1 MTSSRVHRWLPLVPG
16 LLAALFTLAFSG
28 YLLLARGEAAEQR
41 AATLEQDLLWQKQA
55 IEQQMNVDRDAVQ
68 GLAATLL
75 GADYGSPVFQARVLS
90 LLQTSP
96 EIVGLSVQDGRG
108 QVEWHSTQTSQWAL
122 PYRGEPGWGEL
133 WMSHGQPRLQY
144 AAATPDRRRMVVVVL
159 ALDRL
164 LQQQVPWWI
173 AQRYQMTLYGPDLL
187 PLASKYQRQLDLGG
201 EIGRIALTEPPL
213 GLSLKAEVYQTR
225 ARPVTLA
232 LPWVLFAL
240 ALAML
245 ASTWALGRVMRVREV
260 AEIRLRAETAL
271 RKAMEDSLVTGLRAM
286 DKQGRILY
294 VNRAFCEM
302 VGYRAEELIG
312 HHPPMPYWP
321 PEELERCE
329 AVFESILGGRLDP
342 NGFAVRFMRRN
353 GERFDVRVYASRLID
368 GEGEHIGWMGSM
380 YDITELRRERE
391 ALQASHERFVTVM
404 NGLDAAVAVSDA
416 QTGELLMSN
425 QQFDRAFGLPDWRG
439 RCCVLPFVPRRSE
452 PPVDTEWYDGY
463 RQHWYQVKSRQ
474 SVWVDGSAVWLE
486 IATDIT
492 ALKTASERERRQN
505 ETLQQTARLISMGEM
520 ASSLAHELNQPL
532 GAIAS
537 YASGCRNILAAPA
550 PNLTQ
555 LDQAIDKMAEQAKR
569 AGHIIRG
576 IREFV
581 QRRAPHR
588 KRCDIGTLLDTVLGL
603 LGHEIVRRGVDVS
616 IAQSEAL
623 PPLYA
628 DAVMLEQVLFNL
640 IKNALEA
647 MDSAPPERR
656 QLAISLSRHS
666 GALKVV
672 IADRGT
678 GIAPEQ
684 LEQLF
689 KPFFTT
695 KDSGMGMGL
704 NICRSII
711 EHHHG
716 RLWAEANPGGGCRF
730 VFTVPFSEETD
741 AHEP

>member
-1 MTSSRVHRWLPLVPG
+1 MPG
-16 LLAALFTLAFSG
+16 LLAALVTLAFAG
-28 YLLLARGEAAEQR
+28 YLLLTRGEAAEQR
-41 AATLEQDLLWQKQA
+41 ASLLEQDLLWQKQA
-55 IEQQMNVDRDAVQ
+55 IEQQVAIDRDAVH
-68 GLAATLL
+68 GLAATLS
-75 GADYGSPVFQARVLS
+75 GSDYRSPIFQARVLS

-96 EIVGLSVQDGRG
+96 EIVGLSVQDRAGHI
-108 QVEWHSTQTSQWAL
+108 EWHATQASWAL
-122 PYRGEPGWGEL
+122 PYRGEPGWGEV
-133 WMSHGQPRLQY
+133 WVSHGQPRIIY
-144 AAATPDRRRMVVVVL
+144 AVQTPDRRRLLIMVL

-173 AQRYQMTLYGPDLL
+173 AQRYQITLYSADNT
-187 PLASKYQRQLDLGG
+187 PLASKFQRQLDPAGV
-201 EIGRIALTEPPL
+201 IGHIALNEPPV
-213 GLSLKAEVYQTR
+213 GLTLKAEVYQTPTN
-225 ARPVTLA
+225 PVTET
-232 LPWVLFAL
+232 LPWIVFAL

-245 ASTWALGRVMRVREV
+245 ASTWALGRMMRVREE
-260 AEIRLRAETAL
+260 AEARLRSETAL
-271 RKAMEDSLVTGLRAM
+271 RTAMEDSLVTGLRAM
-286 DKQGRILY
+286 DKHGRVLY

-302 VGYRAEELIG
+302 IGYSAEELIG
-312 HHPPMPYWP
+312 QHPPMPYWP

-329 AVFESILGGRLDP
+329 AVFDAILAGRLDR
-342 NGFAVRFMRRN
+342 NGFSTRFMRRN
-353 GERFDVRVYASRLID
+353 GERFDVHVYASKLID
-368 GEGEHIGWMGSM
+368 GNGQHIGWMGSM
-380 YDITELRRERE
+380 YDVTELRRERE

-416 QTGELLMSN
+416 QSGELLMSN
-425 QQFDRAFGLPDWRG
+425 QQFDRSFGLPDWRG
-439 RCCVLPFVPRRSE
+439 RCCVVPFVPRRAE
-452 PPVDTEWYDGY
+452 PPVDAEWYDGF
-463 RQHWYQVKSRQ
+463 RQHWYQIKGRQ
-474 SVWVDGSAVWLE
+474 SVWVDGTAVWLE

-492 ALKTASERERRQN
+492 ALKGATERERRQN
-505 ETLQQTARLISMGEM
+505 EALQQTARLISMGEM

-537 YASGCRNILAAPA
+537 YASGCRNILAAPT

-555 LDQAIDKMAEQAKR
+555 LDQAIDKMGEQAKR
-569 AGHIIRG
+569 AGQIIRG

-616 IAQSEAL
+616 IAQAGEL

-628 DAVMLEQVLFNL
+628 DAVMLEQVIFNL

-647 MDSAPPERR
+647 MDATPTEQR
-656 QLAISLSRHS
+656 QLAITLARND
-666 GALKVV
+666 GNLRVA
-672 IADRGT
+672 IGDRGT

-730 VFTVPFSEETD
+730 IFTVPFAEETE

>member
-1 MTSSRVHRWLPLVPG
+1 MSPPRSHRWLALVPG
-16 LLAALFTLAFSG
+16 LLAALVTLAFAG
-28 YLLLARGEAAEQR
+28 YLLLTRGEAAEQR
-41 AATLEQDLLWQKQA
+41 ASLLEQDLLWQKQA
-55 IEQQMNVDRDAVQ
+55 IEQQVAIDRDAVH
-68 GLAATLL
+68 GLAATLS
-75 GADYGSPVFQARVLS
+75 GSDYRSPIFQARVLS

-96 EIVGLSVQDGRG
+96 EVVGLSVQDRAGHI
-108 QVEWHSTQTSQWAL
+108 EWHATQAAWAL
-122 PYRGEPGWGEL
+122 PYRGEPGWGEV
-133 WMSHGQPRLQY
+133 WVSHGQPRVIY
-144 AAATPDRRRMVVVVL
+144 AAQTADRRRVLVMVL

-173 AQRYQMTLYGPDLL
+173 AQRYQITLYGADNT
-187 PLASKYQRQLDLGG
+187 PLASKFQRQLDPAGV
-201 EIGRIALTEPPL
+201 IGHIALNEPPV
-213 GLSLKAEVYQTR
+213 GLTLKAEVYQTPTN
-225 ARPVTLA
+225 PVTET
-232 LPWVLFAL
+232 LPWIVFAL

-245 ASTWALGRVMRVREV
+245 ASTWALGRMMRVREE
-260 AEIRLRAETAL
+260 AEARLRSETAL
-271 RKAMEDSLVTGLRAM
+271 RNAMEDSLVTGLRAM
-286 DKQGRILY
+286 DKHGRVLY

-302 VGYRAEELIG
+302 VGYSAEELIG
-312 HHPPMPYWP
+312 QHPPMPYWP

-329 AVFESILGGRLDP
+329 AVFDAILAGRLDR
-342 NGFAVRFMRRN
+342 NGFSTRFMRRN
-353 GERFDVRVYASRLID
+353 GERFDVHVYASKLID
-368 GEGEHIGWMGSM
+368 GNGQHIGWMGSM
-380 YDITELRRERE
+380 YDVTELRRERE

-416 QTGELLMSN
+416 QSGELLMSN

-439 RCCVLPFVPRRSE
+439 RCCVVPFVPRRAE
-452 PPVDTEWYDGY
+452 PPIDAEWYDGY
-463 RQHWYQVKSRQ
+463 RQHWYQIKSRQ
-474 SVWVDGSAVWLE
+474 SVWVDGTAVWLE
-486 IATDIT
+486 IASDIT
-492 ALKTASERERRQN
+492 ALKGAAERERRQN
-505 ETLQQTARLISMGEM
+505 EALQQTARLISMGEM

-532 GAIAS
+532 GAITS
-537 YASGCRNILAAPA
+537 YASGCRNILAAPV
-550 PNLTQ
+550 PNLAQ
-555 LDQAIDKMAEQAKR
+555 LDQAIDKMGEQAKR
-569 AGHIIRG
+569 AGQIIRG

-616 IAQSEAL
+616 IAQAGEL

-628 DAVMLEQVLFNL
+628 DAVMLEQVIFNL

-647 MDSAPPERR
+647 MDATPAEQR
-656 QLAISLSRHS
+656 QLAITLTRID
-666 GALKVV
+666 GNLRVA

-730 VFTVPFSEETD
+730 IFTVPFAEETE

>member
-1 MTSSRVHRWLPLVPG
+1 MPG
-16 LLAALFTLAFSG
+16 LLAALVTLAFAG
-28 YLLLARGEAAEQR
+28 YLLLTRGEAAEQR
-41 AATLEQDLLWQKQA
+41 ASLLEQDLLWQKQA
-55 IEQQMNVDRDAVQ
+55 IEQQVAIDRDAVH
-68 GLAATLL
+68 GLAATLS
-75 GADYGSPVFQARVLS
+75 GSDYRSPIFQARVLS

-96 EIVGLSVQDGRG
+96 EVVGLSVQDRAGHI
-108 QVEWHSTQTSQWAL
+108 EWHATQAAWAL
-122 PYRGEPGWGEL
+122 PYRGEPGWGEV
-133 WMSHGQPRLQY
+133 WVSHGQPRVIY
-144 AAATPDRRRMVVVVL
+144 AAQTADRRRVLVMVL

-173 AQRYQMTLYGPDLL
+173 AQRYQITLYGADNT
-187 PLASKYQRQLDLGG
+187 PLASKFQRQLDPAGV
-201 EIGRIALTEPPL
+201 IGHIALNEPPV
-213 GLSLKAEVYQTR
+213 GLTLKAEVYQTPTN
-225 ARPVTLA
+225 PVTET
-232 LPWVLFAL
+232 LPWIVFAL

-245 ASTWALGRVMRVREV
+245 ASTWALGRMMRVREE
-260 AEIRLRAETAL
+260 AEARLRSETAL
-271 RKAMEDSLVTGLRAM
+271 RNAMEDSLVTGLRAM
-286 DKQGRILY
+286 DKHGRVLY

-302 VGYRAEELIG
+302 VGYSAEELIG
-312 HHPPMPYWP
+312 QHPPMPYWP

-329 AVFESILGGRLDP
+329 AVFDAILAGRLDR
-342 NGFAVRFMRRN
+342 NGFSTRFMRRN
-353 GERFDVRVYASRLID
+353 GERFDVHVYASKLID
-368 GEGEHIGWMGSM
+368 GNGQHIGWMGSM
-380 YDITELRRERE
+380 YDVTELRRERE

-416 QTGELLMSN
+416 QSGELLMSN

-439 RCCVLPFVPRRSE
+439 RCCVVPFVPRRAE
-452 PPVDTEWYDGY
+452 PPIDAEWYDGY
-463 RQHWYQVKSRQ
+463 RQHWYQIKSRQ
-474 SVWVDGSAVWLE
+474 SVWVDGTAVWLE
-486 IATDIT
+486 IASDIT
-492 ALKTASERERRQN
+492 ALKGAAERERRQN
-505 ETLQQTARLISMGEM
+505 EALQQTARLISMGEM

-532 GAIAS
+532 GAITS
-537 YASGCRNILAAPA
+537 YASGCRNILAAPV
-550 PNLTQ
+550 PNLAQ
-555 LDQAIDKMAEQAKR
+555 LDQAIDKMGEQAKR
-569 AGHIIRG
+569 AGQIIRG

-616 IAQSEAL
+616 IAQAGEL

-628 DAVMLEQVLFNL
+628 DAVMLEQVIFNL

-647 MDSAPPERR
+647 MDATPAEQR
-656 QLAISLSRHS
+656 QLAITLTRID
-666 GALKVV
+666 GNLRVA

-730 VFTVPFSEETD
+730 IFTVPFAEETE

>member
-1 MTSSRVHRWLPLVPG
+1 MTPPRSHRWLALVPG
-16 LLAALFTLAFSG
+16 LLAALVTLAFAG
-28 YLLLARGEAAEQR
+28 YLLLTRGEAAEQR
-41 AATLEQDLLWQKQA
+41 ASLLEQDLLWQKQA
-55 IEQQMNVDRDAVQ
+55 IEQQVAIDRDAVH
-68 GLAATLL
+68 GLAATLS
-75 GADYGSPVFQARVLS
+75 GSDYRSPIFQARVLS

-96 EIVGLSVQDGRG
+96 EIVGLSVQDRAGHI
-108 QVEWHSTQTSQWAL
+108 EWHATQASWAL
-122 PYRGEPGWGEL
+122 PYRGEPGWGEV
-133 WMSHGQPRLQY
+133 WVSHGQPRIIY
-144 AAATPDRRRMVVVVL
+144 AVQTPDRRRLLIMVL

-173 AQRYQMTLYGPDLL
+173 AQRYQITLYSADNT
-187 PLASKYQRQLDLGG
+187 PLASKFQRQLDPAGV
-201 EIGRIALTEPPL
+201 IGHIALNEPPV
-213 GLSLKAEVYQTR
+213 GLTLKAEVYQTPTN
-225 ARPVTLA
+225 PVTET
-232 LPWVLFAL
+232 LPWIVFAL

-245 ASTWALGRVMRVREV
+245 ASTWALGRMMRVREE
-260 AEIRLRAETAL
+260 AEARLRSETAL
-271 RKAMEDSLVTGLRAM
+271 RTAMEDSLVTGLRAM
-286 DKQGRILY
+286 DKHGRVLY

-302 VGYRAEELIG
+302 IGYSAEELIG
-312 HHPPMPYWP
+312 QHPPMPYWP

-329 AVFESILGGRLDP
+329 AVFDAILAGRLDR
-342 NGFAVRFMRRN
+342 NGFSTRFMRRN
-353 GERFDVRVYASRLID
+353 GERFDVHVYASKLID
-368 GEGEHIGWMGSM
+368 GNGQHIGWMGSM
-380 YDITELRRERE
+380 YDVTELRRERE

-416 QTGELLMSN
+416 QSGELLMSN
-425 QQFDRAFGLPDWRG
+425 QQFDRSFGLPDWRG
-439 RCCVLPFVPRRSE
+439 RCCVVPFVPRRAE
-452 PPVDTEWYDGY
+452 PPVDAEWYDGF
-463 RQHWYQVKSRQ
+463 RQHWYQIKGRQ
-474 SVWVDGSAVWLE
+474 SVWVDGTAVWLE

-492 ALKTASERERRQN
+492 ALKGATERERRQN
-505 ETLQQTARLISMGEM
+505 EALQQTARLISMGEM

-537 YASGCRNILAAPA
+537 YASGCRNILAAPT

-555 LDQAIDKMAEQAKR
+555 LDQAIDKMGEQAKR
-569 AGHIIRG
+569 AGQIIRG

-616 IAQSEAL
+616 IAQAGEL

-628 DAVMLEQVLFNL
+628 DAVMLEQVIFNL

-647 MDSAPPERR
+647 MDATPTEQR
-656 QLAISLSRHS
+656 QLAITLARND
-666 GALKVV
+666 GNLRVA
-672 IADRGT
+672 IGDRGT

-730 VFTVPFSEETD
+730 IFTVPFAEETE

>member
-1 MTSSRVHRWLPLVPG
+1 MTPPRSHRWLALVPG
-16 LLAALFTLAFSG
+16 LLAALVTLAFAG
-28 YLLLARGEAAEQR
+28 YLLLTRGEAAEQR
-41 AATLEQDLLWQKQA
+41 ASLLEQDLLWQKQA
-55 IEQQMNVDRDAVQ
+55 IEQQVAIDRDAVH
-68 GLAATLL
+68 GLAATLS
-75 GADYGSPVFQARVLS
+75 GSDYRSPIFQARVLS

-96 EIVGLSVQDGRG
+96 EVVGLSVQDRAGHI
-108 QVEWHSTQTSQWAL
+108 EWHATQAAWAL
-122 PYRGEPGWGEL
+122 PYRGEPGWGEV
-133 WMSHGQPRLQY
+133 WVSHGQPRVIY
-144 AAATPDRRRMVVVVL
+144 AAQTADRRRVLVMVL

-173 AQRYQMTLYGPDLL
+173 AQRYQITLYGADNT
-187 PLASKYQRQLDLGG
+187 PLASKFQRQLDPAGV
-201 EIGRIALTEPPL
+201 IGHIALNEPPV
-213 GLSLKAEVYQTR
+213 GLTLKAEVYQTPTN
-225 ARPVTLA
+225 PVTET
-232 LPWVLFAL
+232 LPWIVFAL

-245 ASTWALGRVMRVREV
+245 ASTWALGRMMRVREE
-260 AEIRLRAETAL
+260 AEARLRSETAL
-271 RKAMEDSLVTGLRAM
+271 RNAMEDSLVTGLRAM
-286 DKQGRILY
+286 DKHGRVLY

-302 VGYRAEELIG
+302 VGYSAEELIG
-312 HHPPMPYWP
+312 QHPPMPYWP

-329 AVFESILGGRLDP
+329 AVFDAILAGRLDR
-342 NGFAVRFMRRN
+342 NGFSTRFMRRN
-353 GERFDVRVYASRLID
+353 GERFDVHVYASKLID
-368 GEGEHIGWMGSM
+368 GNGQHIGWMGSM
-380 YDITELRRERE
+380 YDVTELRRERE

-416 QTGELLMSN
+416 QSGELLMSN

-439 RCCVLPFVPRRSE
+439 RCCVVPFVPRRAE
-452 PPVDTEWYDGY
+452 PPIDAEWYDGY
-463 RQHWYQVKSRQ
+463 RQHWYQIKSRQ
-474 SVWVDGSAVWLE
+474 SVWVDGTAVWLE
-486 IATDIT
+486 IASDIT
-492 ALKTASERERRQN
+492 ALKGAAERERRQN
-505 ETLQQTARLISMGEM
+505 EALQQTARLISMGEM

-532 GAIAS
+532 GAITS
-537 YASGCRNILAAPA
+537 YASGCRNILAAPV
-550 PNLTQ
+550 PNLAQ
-555 LDQAIDKMAEQAKR
+555 LDQAIDKMGEQAKR
-569 AGHIIRG
+569 AGQIIRG

-616 IAQSEAL
+616 IAQAGEL

-628 DAVMLEQVLFNL
+628 DAVMLEQVIFNL

-647 MDSAPPERR
+647 MDATPAEQR
-656 QLAISLSRHS
+656 QLAITLTRID
-666 GALKVV
+666 GNLRVA

-730 VFTVPFSEETD
+730 IFTVPFAEETE

>member
-1 MTSSRVHRWLPLVPG
+1 MTPTRAHRWLALVPG
-16 LLAALFTLAFSG
+16 LLAALVTLALAG
-28 YLLLARGEAAEQR
+28 YLLLSHGEAAEQR
-41 AATLEQDLLWQKQA
+41 AALLEQDLLWQKQA
-55 IEQQMNVDRDAVQ
+55 IEQQVAIDRDAVH
-68 GLAATLL
+68 GLAATLS
-75 GADYGSPVFQARVLS
+75 GADYNSPIFQARVLS

-96 EIVGLSVQDGRG
+96 EVVGLSVQDRFGH
-108 QVEWHSTQTSQWAL
+108 VEWHATQAAWAL
-122 PYRGEPGWGEL
+122 PYRGEPGWGDV
-133 WMSHGQPRLQY
+133 WVSHGQPRLRY
-144 AAATPDRRRMVVVVL
+144 AVLTPDRRRMLVMVL

-173 AQRYQMTLYGPDLL
+173 AQRYQITLYGNEGR
-187 PLASKYQRQLDLGG
+187 PLASKFQRQLDPAGVIGNIDLGN
-201 EIGRIALTEPPL
+201 PPV
-213 GLSLKAEVYQTR
+213 GLSLKAEVYQTP
-225 ARPVTLA
+225 ANPVTGA
-232 LPWVLFAL
+232 LPWIVFGL

-245 ASTWALGRVMRVREV
+245 ASTWALGRVMRVREE
-260 AEIRLRAETAL
+260 AESRLRAETAL

-286 DKQGRILY
+286 DHHGRVLY

-302 VGYRAEELIG
+302 VGYRSEELIG
-312 HHPPMPYWP
+312 HSPPMPYWP
-321 PEELERCE
+321 PEEMARCE
-329 AVFESILGGRLDP
+329 AVFDAILAGRLDP
-342 NGFAVRFMRRN
+342 NGFTVRFMRRN

-380 YDITELRRERE
+380 YDITEIRRERE

-404 NGLDAAVAVSDA
+404 NGLDAAVAVTDA

-439 RCCVLPFVPRRSE
+439 RCCVLPFVLRRVD
-452 PPVDTEWYDGY
+452 PPVDAEWYDSY
-463 RQHWYQVKSRQ
+463 RRHWYQVKSRQ

-492 ALKTASERERRQN
+492 ALKTATERERQQN

-537 YASGCRNILAAPA
+537 YASGCRNILAANS
-550 PNLTQ
+550 PNLAQ

-603 LGHEIVRRGVDVS
+603 LGHEVARRGVAVS
-616 IAQSEAL
+616 IAQAEGL

-647 MDSAPPERR
+647 MDNTSAEQRR
-656 QLAISLSRHS
+656 LAISLARQEGS
-666 GALKVV
+666 LKVT
-672 IADRGT
+672 IADRGA
-678 GIAPEQ
+678 GITPEQ

-695 KDSGMGMGL
+695 KDTGMGMGL

-730 VFTVPFSEETD
+730 IFTVPFSEETD

>member
-1 MTSSRVHRWLPLVPG
+1 MPG
-16 LLAALFTLAFSG
+16 LLAALVTLAFAG
-28 YLLLARGEAAEQR
+28 YLLLTRGEAAEQR
-41 AATLEQDLLWQKQA
+41 ASLLEQDLLWQKQA
-55 IEQQMNVDRDAVQ
+55 IEQQVAIDRDAVH
-68 GLAATLL
+68 GLAATLS
-75 GADYGSPVFQARVLS
+75 GSDYRSPIFQARVLS

-96 EIVGLSVQDGRG
+96 EIVGLSVQDRAGHI
-108 QVEWHSTQTSQWAL
+108 EWHATQTSWAL
-122 PYRGEPGWGEL
+122 PYRGEPGWGEV
-133 WMSHGQPRLQY
+133 WVSHGQPRIIY
-144 AAATPDRRRMVVVVL
+144 AVQTPDRRRLLIMVL

-173 AQRYQMTLYGPDLL
+173 AQRYQITLYNADNT
-187 PLASKYQRQLDLGG
+187 PLASKFQRQLDPAGV
-201 EIGRIALTEPPL
+201 IGHIALNEPPV
-213 GLSLKAEVYQTR
+213 GLTLKAEVYQTP
-225 ARPVTLA
+225 ANPVTET
-232 LPWVLFAL
+232 LPWIVFAL

-245 ASTWALGRVMRVREV
+245 ASTWALGRMMRVREE
-260 AEIRLRAETAL
+260 AEARLRSETAL
-271 RKAMEDSLVTGLRAM
+271 RTAMEDSLVTGLRAM
-286 DKQGRILY
+286 DKHGRVLY

-302 VGYRAEELIG
+302 IGYSAEELIG
-312 HHPPMPYWP
+312 QHPPMPYWP

-329 AVFESILGGRLDP
+329 AVFDAILAGRLDR
-342 NGFAVRFMRRN
+342 NGFSTRFMRRN
-353 GERFDVRVYASRLID
+353 GERFDVHVYASKLID
-368 GEGEHIGWMGSM
+368 GNGQHIGWMGSM
-380 YDITELRRERE
+380 YDVTELRRERE

-416 QTGELLMSN
+416 QSGELLMSN
-425 QQFDRAFGLPDWRG
+425 QQFDGAFGLPDWRG
-439 RCCVLPFVPRRSE
+439 RCCVVPFVPRRAE
-452 PPVDTEWYDGY
+452 PPVDAEWYDGF
-463 RQHWYQVKSRQ
+463 RQHWYQIKGRQ
-474 SVWVDGSAVWLE
+474 SVWVDGTAVWLE

-492 ALKTASERERRQN
+492 ALKSATERERRQN

-537 YASGCRNILAAPA
+537 YASGCRNILAAPT

-555 LDQAIDKMAEQAKR
+555 LDQAIDKMGEQAKR
-569 AGHIIRG
+569 AGQIIRG

-616 IAQSEAL
+616 IAQAGEL

-628 DAVMLEQVLFNL
+628 DAVMLEQVIFNL

-647 MDSAPPERR
+647 MDATPTEQR
-656 QLAISLSRHS
+656 QLAITLARND
-666 GALKVV
+666 GNLRVA
-672 IADRGT
+672 IGDRGT

-730 VFTVPFSEETD
+730 IFTVPFAEETE